1 MLLLGTLLVFLT
13 ISIPFLYHWYFFF
26 LLIYIYVCVCVC
38 VCVFFN
44 VNHHFCFCIPEL
56 YPTLNFLHL
65 SKKKNFI
72 LKVSTYNKIMWAIAR
87 RDQFHWD
94 FTLVELNMSYLLC
107 VYAYVCS
114 L

>member
-1 MLLLGTLLVFLT
+1 MLT
-13 ISIPFLYHWYFFF
+13 ITSAFASLNYTQHLIFFT
-26 LLIYIYVCVCVC
+26 C
-38 VCVFFN
+38 
-44 VNHHFCFCIPEL
+44 
-56 YPTLNFLHL
+56 
-65 SKKKNFI
+65 KKKKFI

>member
-1 MLLLGTLLVFLT
+1 
-13 ISIPFLYHWYFFF
+13 
-26 LLIYIYVCVCVC
+26 
-38 VCVFFN
+38 
-44 VNHHFCFCIPEL
+44 
-56 YPTLNFLHL
+56 
-65 SKKKNFI
+65 
-72 LKVSTYNKIMWAIAR
+72 MWAIAR